1 MHVRQKNAILDRYLA
16 SSRVVNDLTAKCN
29 TPDSS
34 KLMTPIAGKRGI
46 VYCSRKTD
54 DEVLMNKKPQRY
66 AEDNR
71 TEYNFTQ

>member
-34 KLMTPIAGKRGI
+34 KLMTPIAGKRH
-46 VYCSRKTD
+46 R
-54 DEVLMNKKPQRY
+54 LLF
-66 AEDNR
+66 AEDGRRSVNEQEASTLRRRQQNR
-71 TEYNFTQ
+71 I